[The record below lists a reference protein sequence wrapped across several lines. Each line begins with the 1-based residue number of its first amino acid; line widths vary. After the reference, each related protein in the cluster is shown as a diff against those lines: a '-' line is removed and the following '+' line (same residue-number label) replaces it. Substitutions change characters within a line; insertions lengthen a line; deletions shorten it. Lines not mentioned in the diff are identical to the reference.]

1 MRLDVALKKEEM
13 EMNNLIPIK
22 PEGVTW
28 NDEQWEAIYRSG
40 HDLLISAGAGSGK
53 TAVLVERMIQKI
65 MRENLNVDELLVM
78 TFTEAAAAEMKQRM
92 RSRIEDE
99 LENFPENE
107 HLSAQLNK
115 ISQANISTF
124 HAFCNKLIKRYYYL
138 LELDPVFK
146 IADDIEVGII
156 QDEVIEVLFDEL
168 SEQDDETLLLLSEQ
182 FNNDRNDENLKV
194 MLLKIYELARSN
206 PEMIDWLQ
214 ELEYLYE
221 WDEQDLNS
229 WRYYDEILKVITP
242 SLEEATVDLEK
253 ACEFARLAQMTEKE
267 HKYATDVYQKDLD
280 FVNRLKAAT
289 SLSYQE
295 LREVFTHTTLTRF
308 PAAPKKDFDEEMN
321 EACKKSR
328 ESFKKQIE
336 KIKSKYFIFSNET
349 HLTHFEKSKEVVRS
363 LAKLVLL
370 FHERFS
376 EAKLK
381 RQLLDFSDLEWYTLR
396 LLITKNGPT
405 DVAYDIYSQ
414 FKEIMIDEYQD
425 TNSMQESIVL
435 AIAKIKQ
442 PEIPIF
448 MVGDV
453 KQSIYR
459 FRLAEPSIFQ
469 GKYYQFSQPN
479 TRGHKIDLMKN
490 YRSHQQVIDSTNYI
504 FKQLMDEPVGEIN
517 YDEAAMLKLGVEGEV
532 DDLFNQN
539 EIHLIDKDQ
548 ISEDEVDL
556 SVIELEAHHIAR
568 TIKQWI
574 NSNQE
579 IYDRKLG
586 KNRVLT
592 YQDIVILMRSLTSVT
607 IFQDVFR
614 QYHIP
619 LFTEQNTDLFDSIEI
634 INMVSC
640 LKVIDN
646 PYQDIPLVGLM
657 RSPLFFFNERE
668 LSLIKV
674 STKAS
679 SFYDLVHYYQQ
690 YGEDD
695 LLKEKVT
702 HFVKV
707 IERWR
712 FESKS
717 QSLASLITLIY
728 EQTLYYEFVM
738 GLPHGYLRKANLD
751 VFVDK
756 ARHYENST
764 KKGLYGFVN
773 YIDRMQALGKHF
785 GKAKTVTANENVVR
799 IMSIHKSKG
808 LEFPVVFISQ
818 IQKKFNVQDEKGDY
832 ILHKKYGVAT
842 KYINP
847 LLSLTQKTIAQNVV
861 ASLIHREML
870 AEEMRLLYVAMT
882 RAKSKLIFTG
892 VFEVEKKLSSLKE
905 IIAKPH
911 PLLPASYRLKAVNY
925 ADWILPAV
933 LKHPNNQ
940 DIVTHYLDGTAAY
953 LPDESSW
960 KISIFTQQQE
970 LEQSIIQAE
979 ESIIEAPSLD
989 FEKIFS
995 TKYAYQPLVEI
1006 SAKQSVSQRKEAE
1019 ETPLFKGI
1027 PQPQTQMAYDRPSF
1041 MKENKVSGA
1050 EAGTALHQF
1059 MQHLP
1064 TMANHTLESLQEIK
1078 DRVIK
1083 REMMTEEMSQRI
1095 DLNQVLQ
1102 FTQSPLYQKLLTALS
1117 VKKEV
1122 PFMTL
1127 VKVDEHEQSEILLQ
1141 GVIDLLA
1148 EFEDEVYII
1157 DYKTDYI
1164 KDFERQQSE
1173 LRERYVTQMKYY
1185 SKAIKEIFPQK
1196 QVSCH
1201 VYFLK
1206 VGQSIV
1212 Y

>member
-1 MRLDVALKKEEM
+1 
-13 EMNNLIPIK
+13 MNQLPIK
-22 PEGVTW
+22 PVDVTW
-28 NDEQWEAIYRSG
+28 NDEQWEAIYRKG
-40 HDLLISAGAGSGK
+40 EDLLISAGAGSGK

-65 MRENLNVDELLVM
+65 IQEKLNIDELLVM

-92 RSRIEDE
+92 RSRIQDE
-99 LENFPENE
+99 LEKQPDND
-107 HLSAQLNK
+107 HLKGQLNK
-115 ISQANISTF
+115 ISQSHISTF

-156 QDEVIEVLFDEL
+156 QDEVIESLFDEL
-168 SEQDDETLLLLSEQ
+168 SDKEDESFFLLSSQ

-206 PEMIDWLQ
+206 PDMIQWLE
-214 ELEYLYE
+214 ELPQLYQ
-221 WDEQDLNS
+221 WDEQDLKS
-229 WRYYDEILKVITP
+229 WVHYDKIMSAIAP
-242 SLEEATVDLEK
+242 SLDEALLDLEK
-253 ACEFARLAQMTEKE
+253 AKEYATYAQMTEKL
-267 HKYATDVYQKDLD
+267 HKYATDVYFQDLD
-280 FVNRLKAAT
+280 YANRLKDST
-289 SLSYQE
+289 NSSYE
-295 LREVFTHTTLTRF
+295 AMRDAFKNTTLARF
-308 PAAPKKDFDEEMN
+308 PSAPKKDFDEEMN
-321 EACKKSR
+321 KVCKEAR
-328 ESFKKQIE
+328 DSFKKRIE
-336 KIKSKYFIFSNET
+336 KIKEKYFTYSNET
-349 HLTHFEKSKEVVRS
+349 HLAHFKKSQEVVEA
-363 LAKLVLL
+363 LAKMVLL

-381 RQLLDFSDLEWYTLR
+381 RQLLDFSDLEWYMLR
-396 LLITKNGPT
+396 LLIQDNQPT
-405 DVAYDIYSQ
+405 AVAFDIHDQ

-425 TNSMQESIVL
+425 TNFMQESIVQ
-435 AIAKIKQ
+435 AIAKITSR
-442 PEIPIF
+442 EIPIF

-469 GKYYQFSQPN
+469 GKYVTFSEGN
-479 TRGHKIDLMKN
+479 GKGHKIDLMKN

-517 YDEAAMLKLGVEGEV
+517 YDESAMLRLGIEGEV
-532 DDLFNQN
+532 NDPFNQN
-539 EIHLIDKDQ
+539 EVHLIDKLQVTD
-548 ISEDEVDL
+548 DEMDL
-556 SVIELEAHHIAR
+556 SAVELEAHHIAR
-568 TIKQWI
+568 TIKRWMD
-574 NSNQE
+574 SKQE
-579 IYDRKLG
+579 VYDRKLG
-586 KNRVLT
+586 RMRLLT
-592 YQDIVILMRSLTSVT
+592 YQDIVILMRSLSSVT
-607 IFQDVFR
+607 TFQDVFR
-614 QYHIP
+614 RYHIP

-657 RSPLFFFNERE
+657 RSPLFFFDERE

-674 STKAS
+674 SSKAS
-679 SFYDLVHYYQQ
+679 TFYDLVRFYQER
-690 YGEDD
+690 GEDEF
-695 LLKEKVT
+695 LKQKT
-702 HFVKV
+702 KRFVE
-707 IERWR
+707 ILERWR
-712 FESKS
+712 FEAKT

-756 ARHYENST
+756 ARHYESST

-785 GKAKTVTANENVVR
+785 GKAKTVTANEDVVR

-818 IQKKFNVQDEKGDY
+818 IQKKFNVQDEKGNY
-832 ILHKKYGVAT
+832 ILHKKYGVAV
-842 KYINP
+842 KYIDSQ
-847 LLSLTQKTIAQNVV
+847 LSFSQKTIAQNVV
-861 ASLIHREML
+861 ASLIHKEML

-882 RAKSKLIFTG
+882 RAKSKLLFTG
-892 VFEVEKKLSSLKE
+892 VFEVEKKLASLKE
-905 IIAKPH
+905 VITESSVI
-911 PLLPASYRLKAVNY
+911 LPDSYRLKAVNY
-925 ADWILPAV
+925 ADWILPAI

-940 DIVTHYLDGTAAY
+940 EIVATYLGVTPTYLDDA
-953 LPDESSW
+953 SSW
-960 KISIFTQQQE
+960 KIEVFTQQQE
-970 LEQSIIQAE
+970 LEQAMNLE
-979 ESIIEAPSLD
+979 ESVVKDAPVID

-995 TKYAYQPLVEI
+995 TRYEHQPLIEI
-1006 SAKQSVSQRKEAE
+1006 NAKQSVSQRKLAE
-1019 ETPLFKGI
+1019 ETPMFKGI
-1027 PQPQTQMAYDRPSF
+1027 PELKPQVAYDRPSF
-1041 MKENKVSGA
+1041 MRENKVSGA

-1064 TMANHTLESLQEIK
+1064 VMKNHTLESLQEVK
-1078 DRVIK
+1078 ERVIEN
-1083 REMMTEEMSQRI
+1083 EMMTEEMSSRI
-1095 DLNQVLQ
+1095 DLEQVLE
-1102 FTQSPLYQKLLTALS
+1102 FTRSPLYEKIITALS

-1127 VKVDEHEQSEILLQ
+1127 VQVDDHEQSQILLQ

-1157 DYKTDYI
+1157 DYKTDYVR
-1164 KDFERQQSE
+1164 DFEAQQQE
-1173 LRERYVTQMKYY
+1173 LKQRYETQMKYY
-1185 SKAIKEIFPQK
+1185 AKAIKEIFPMK
-1196 QVSCH
+1196 KVSCH

-1206 VGQSIV
+1206 VSQCLV